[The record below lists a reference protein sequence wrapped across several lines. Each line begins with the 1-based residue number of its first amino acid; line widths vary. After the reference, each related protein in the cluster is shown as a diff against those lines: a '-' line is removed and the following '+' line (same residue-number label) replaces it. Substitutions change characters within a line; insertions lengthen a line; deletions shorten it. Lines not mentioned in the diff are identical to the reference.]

1 MNAPCPECGA
11 VISAPAD
18 VEEGE
23 ILDCENCGA
32 ELDVVSTSPF
42 EVMVFDEDEK

>member
-1 MNAPCPECGA
+1 MSVPCPECGQPLIQPPE
-11 VISAPAD
+11 V
-18 VEEGE
+18 VEGE

-32 ELDVVSTSPF
+32 ELDVVSVSPF